1 MAAISFVPSTT
12 TYGAGFAGSFNAPAF
27 TLWDQFIDVT
37 NTAKWGVTATT
48 WASGNTIDLLQLPIG
63 AYIVTGGLEIIT
75 AETVTTTATLSWGT
89 SAAAT
94 SWANAQ
100 ASNATAGTTAVGLL
114 SNTATSINVAAAA
127 TARITVNT
135 AALTNVRFRV
145 FLVLGQLGRLS
156 NATLGMYY

>member
-1 MAAISFVPSTT
+1 MANTSFVPATG

-37 NTAKWGVTATT
+37 NTAKWGVTATV
-48 WASGNTIDLLQLPIG
+48 WAAAGTVDLLQLPVG

-75 AETVTTTATLSWGT
+75 PETVTTTATISWGT
-89 SAAAT
+89 SGAAT
-94 SWANAQ
+94 AWANAQ
-100 ASNATAGTTAVGLL
+100 ASNAAAGTTTSALL
-114 SNTATSINVAAAA
+114 NTAGTSINVAAAV

-135 AALTNVRFRV
+135 AALTNCRFRV

-156 NATLGMYY
+156 NSTLGMYY